1 MLYSCLANYIE
12 HFEVMNMEARRR
24 FVGSGY
30 AWVDVDVRGSGASE
44 GHRKYGPW
52 HQDELDDARE
62 ILDWIVAQN
71 WSSGVIGAFGTS
83 LEGVCAEMLLAHL
96 HPAVKAVSP
105 RFAPFD
111 IYSDIAFPGG
121 IPTSWFMNM
130 WQLLNN
136 HFDTNT
142 IEIFLGV
149 GVGVFIDGITPALN
163 DDPQGDELQKIVK
176 LRPRGWQPVEL
187 SQNVTFKDD
196 SVMVGNR
203 SLSVKNIGPSA
214 LKQKIEES
222 RAAIYA
228 YSGWSVIFSHIARM
242 SNVTRHIRNDCVFC
256 IRFHG

>member
-1 MLYSCLANYIE
+1 MPRSLKYIE

-62 ILDWIVAQN
+62 ILDWIVARN
-71 WSSGVIGAFGTS
+71 WSNGVIGAFGTS

-111 IYSDIAFPGG
+111 IYTDIAFPGG
-121 IPTSWFMNM
+121 VPTSWFLNM

-142 IEIFLGV
+142 IEDFLG
-149 GVGVFIDGITPALN
+149 FEQSL
-163 DDPQGDELQKIVK
+163 L
-176 LRPRGWQPVEL
+176 L
-187 SQNVTFKDD
+187 SF
-196 SVMVGNR
+196 
-203 SLSVKNIGPSA
+203 SLSFFLS
-214 LKQKIEES
+214 LES
-222 RAAIYA
+222 ML
-228 YSGWSVIFSHIARM
+228 SLCSLPVNFL
-242 SNVTRHIRNDCVFC
+242 
-256 IRFHG
+256 